1 MEGLAL
7 TFLEKF
13 VKDPIVIEEALSP
26 DWNVTKRI
34 IEAKD
39 RPIIFENV
47 NGKRLISNIYSKREH
62 LLSIYGLKT
71 SKDLFEI
78 LINAQRNPLPL
89 EYSVDFPF
97 RKISSLAGI
106 PITKYFP
113 SDGGPYITSSIIV
126 AQRNGIINASY
137 HRMMVIDDKRLAV
150 RLVPRHLYRM
160 WKDAIDH
167 GEELR
172 VAVLIGST
180 PDVAISAS
188 ISVEF
193 GKNELEIASYLHKK
207 RTGSPLVAYNLHGI
221 PIPLE
226 TEYLIIG
233 RLTENLVDEGPFVD
247 ITRTPD
253 IVRKQPEFVVDEI
266 YSSENPIYHAILPGG
281 YEHRLLMGLPREV
294 SIYEHVSKVVPTV
307 TDVKLTHGGCS
318 WLHAVVSIR
327 KQHEGD
333 GKNAILAAFT
343 GHPSLKHVV
352 VVDDDIDIHNP
363 EEVEWAIATRFQ
375 ADKDLV
381 IIKHARGST
390 LDPSSKDGL
399 MTKMG
404 LDATKPLEHLEEFKN
419 VFKEFM

>member
-1 MEGLAL
+1 M

-13 VKDPIVIEEALSP
+13 IKDPIVIEETLSP

-39 RPIIFENV
+39 RPIIFENI
-47 NGKRLISNIYSKREH
+47 NGKRLISNIYSKREY
-62 LLSIYGLKT
+62 LLNIYGLKT
-71 SKDLFEI
+71 SKDLFEL
-78 LINAQRNPLPL
+78 LINAQRSPLPL
-89 EYSVDFPF
+89 EYSKDFLF
-97 RKISSLAGI
+97 RKISSLGDI
-106 PITKYFP
+106 PVIKYFP
-113 SDGGPYITSSIIV
+113 TDGGPYITSSIIV
-126 AQRNGIINASY
+126 AQRNGIVNASY

-160 WKDAIDH
+160 WKDAVDH

-207 RTGSPLVAYNLHGI
+207 RTGSPLVAYNLRNI
-221 PIPLE
+221 PVPVE

-233 RLTENLVDEGPFVD
+233 RLTENLVEEGPFVD

-266 YSSENPIYHAILPGG
+266 FSSENPIYHAILPGG

-318 WLHAVVSIR
+318 WLHAVISIR
-327 KQHEGD
+327 KQHDGD

-352 VVDDDIDIHNP
+352 VVDDDVDIHNP

-375 ADKDLV
+375 ADRDLI

-404 LDATKPLEHLEEFKN
+404 LDATKPLRHPGEFKN
-419 VFKEFM
+419 VFKEFMQQKR